1 MGFLDRFTRDSE
13 EDGNTDF
20 FESDIKP
27 EAPKPPKEPLP
38 PVDDPSYWERDESEW
53 EHLRPKRKLNPW
65 LWIAGVFCVC
75 ALALACWLRYFSP
88 YVEDA
93 TQYGYVENIEKRG
106 TIFKTFEGVLIPYK
120 EITDTTRIYSRDF
133 IFTAETEKLATALK
147 RAQFSAQPVRIGYK
161 RYHAIVPWRGSSRII
176 VTSVDS
182 VDPSKILPP
191 EFAPHY

>member
-1 MGFLDRFTRDSE
+1 MLFEPKDEDQDRIDYFDSADVPE
-13 EDGNTDF
+13 E
-20 FESDIKP
+20 
-27 EAPKPPKEPLP
+27 PKKEPKRP
-38 PVDDPSYWERDESEW
+38 TYKPDDPAYWDEEESEW